1 MKQQQQVLL
10 ANWKEIK
17 KAKNRKHGINMES
30 NNAHKIGWK
39 ENKIHTIHPTMYVS
53 KQQQDGWPKKNKT

>member
-1 MKQQQQVLL
+1 
-10 ANWKEIK
+10 
-17 KAKNRKHGINMES
+17 MES

-53 KQQQDGWPKKNKT
+53 KQQQDG